1 LSPGPSAEPGLRH
14 LRPYECHDRPKAK
27 VHDGDETDERQ
38 KTREVVGPTR
48 VDPSQQDRNGA
59 RAPLIAVDAGVDL
72 LEGHWWEVEVRD
84 DDLLAGNE
92 RRDHDV
98 LAASRKCL
106 YVMRKRLPDRE
117 VRHGPV
123 MVKPDVGGGLTGSV
137 AKDDGVRVDVACLPA
152 RWSEGERRDVTIER
166 DQNRAVLQPTL
177 PRSTDDEG
185 DDRRCD
191 GRHDLPVDVHRAAH
205 LIAGLE
211 TITSHRAG
219 LDPPRPPRYRAA
231 VSPEKTTLLY
241 ILSTLAQ
248 TCAALAAFVG
258 AIGLFRLQ
266 TVREQLRAAQRTLR
280 ENAANAGIVH
290 RGLEFRV
297 PFREVVKAA
306 EEMPTTR
313 PANSPWQAMIR
324 EDLAR
329 WQRSVTRFQ
338 LAYVG
343 LVLFETWNLL
353 LIAVS
358 LIGFNYVQVLGL
370 VTLDVLGRR

>member
-1 LSPGPSAEPGLRH
+1 
-14 LRPYECHDRPKAK
+14 
-27 VHDGDETDERQ
+27 
-38 KTREVVGPTR
+38 
-48 VDPSQQDRNGA
+48 
-59 RAPLIAVDAGVDL
+59 
-72 LEGHWWEVEVRD
+72 
-84 DDLLAGNE
+84 
-92 RRDHDV
+92 
-98 LAASRKCL
+98 
-106 YVMRKRLPDRE
+106 M
-117 VRHGPV
+117 
-123 MVKPDVGGGLTGSV
+123 
-137 AKDDGVRVDVACLPA
+137 
-152 RWSEGERRDVTIER
+152 
-166 DQNRAVLQPTL
+166 
-177 PRSTDDEG
+177 
-185 DDRRCD
+185 
-191 GRHDLPVDVHRAAH
+191 
-205 LIAGLE
+205 
-211 TITSHRAG
+211 
-219 LDPPRPPRYRAA
+219 
-231 VSPEKTTLLY
+231 SPEKTTLLY